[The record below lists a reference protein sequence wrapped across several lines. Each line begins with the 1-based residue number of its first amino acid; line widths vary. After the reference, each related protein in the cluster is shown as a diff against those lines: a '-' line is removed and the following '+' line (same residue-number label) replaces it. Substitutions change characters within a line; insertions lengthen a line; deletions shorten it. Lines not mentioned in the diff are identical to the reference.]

1 MKLQKASKKEIKRM
15 AIGCAACAL
24 LELAGFFL
32 LSQLSDFRFSY
43 KTVLGTVCGTIVAVL
58 NFTILCLTI
67 QSCAGMENG
76 PKLKARIQLSYNGRL
91 IFQAAWVL
99 IAFLVPCFSALAA
112 AIPLLFPTVVIFFL
126 QSRGMLVDPSE
137 RPPVASVDREDVE
150 GSEETEDSED
160 SLNSFE
166 V

>member
-1 MKLQKASKKEIKRM
+1 MKLQKASKKELKRM
-15 AIGCAACAL
+15 SIGCGACAV

-32 LSQLSDFRFSY
+32 LSQLSEFQFSY
-43 KTVLGTVCGTIVAVL
+43 KVVTGTVCGTVVAVL
-58 NFTILCLTI
+58 NFAILCLTI

-99 IAFLVPCFSALAA
+99 AAFLAPCFNTLAA
-112 AIPLLFPTVVIFFL
+112 AIPLLFPTAVIYFL
-126 QSRGMLVDPSE
+126 QSRGKLVDPSE
-137 RPPVASVDREDVE
+137 RPPVPSVDREAAE
-150 GSEETEDSED
+150 GSEEDSED